1 VGPLG
6 ESGGLSASKG
16 RESDVKNQD
25 LQGGSP
31 HPCWLRT
38 DGLTLVNRY

>member
-1 VGPLG
+1 
-6 ESGGLSASKG
+6 LSASKG
-16 RESDVKNQD
+16 REGDVKSQD

-38 DGLTLVNRY
+38 DVLTLVNRY